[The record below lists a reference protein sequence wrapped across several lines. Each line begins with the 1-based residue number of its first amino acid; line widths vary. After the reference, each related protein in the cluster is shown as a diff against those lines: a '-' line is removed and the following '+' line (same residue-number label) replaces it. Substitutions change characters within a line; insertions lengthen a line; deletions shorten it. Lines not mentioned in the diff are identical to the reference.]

1 MSITPEDIKRIAQLA
16 RLHFEK
22 SELERLTSDL
32 NAILGHVDSLRD
44 LEEDHESE
52 ASLRQ
57 TSKIAPTTLEQI
69 SGPDKLREMPE
80 KFAPQWLE
88 GFFLVPLP
96 PGVKPSGDK

>member
-44 LEEDHESE
+44 LEEDHESC
-52 ASLRQ
+52 LLY
-57 TSKIAPTTLEQI
+57 TS
-69 SGPDKLREMPE
+69 
-80 KFAPQWLE
+80 
-88 GFFLVPLP
+88 
-96 PGVKPSGDK
+96 PSPRD

>member
-1 MSITPEDIKRIAQLA
+1 MSITPEDIQRIAQLA

-22 SELERLTSDL
+22 SELERLTFDL

-52 ASLRQ
+52 ASLRRR
-57 TSKIAPTTLEQI
+57 SKIAPITLRQM
-69 SGPDKLREMPE
+69 GRPDKLLEMPE
-80 KFAPQWLE
+80 NFAPQWLE

-96 PGVKPSGDK
+96 PGIKPSGDK